1 MYGIDFL
8 ITRQAYPKA
17 SGALVLFLTPLGT
30 DVYKRNTLFSI
41 GLQVPLGRVLFPLY
55 SNTEALLNRKYAGAV
70 TRTCKQLLFS
80 GFCDFQV
87 YFSVKSKRNARRT
100 IRTKRQFHQSSSS
113 SSAPTLMFSL
123 GWFFCSFFIST
134 VICLEKYAVSHRL
147 KILSGIKQKYNL
159 YPNMSIMSLV

>member
-1 MYGIDFL
+1 MYSIDFL

-17 SGALVLFLTPLGT
+17 YGALVLFLTPLGT

-100 IRTKRQFHQSSSS
+100 IRAKRQFHQSSSS

-123 GWFFCSFFIST
+123 GCFFFSFFYFYSHLLRK
-134 VICLEKYAVSHRL
+134 ICSKPQ
-147 KILSGIKQKYNL
+147 IKNSVW
-159 YPNMSIMSLV
+159 N

>member
-1 MYGIDFL
+1 M
-8 ITRQAYPKA
+8 
-17 SGALVLFLTPLGT
+17 
-30 DVYKRNTLFSI
+30 FSI
-41 GLQVPLGRVLFPLY
+41 GLQVPLGRALFHLY
-55 SNTEALLNRKYAGAV
+55 SNTEYRKYAGAV

-123 GWFFCSFFIST
+123 GWVFFSFFIST

-147 KILSGIKQKYNL
+147 KIQQKYNL